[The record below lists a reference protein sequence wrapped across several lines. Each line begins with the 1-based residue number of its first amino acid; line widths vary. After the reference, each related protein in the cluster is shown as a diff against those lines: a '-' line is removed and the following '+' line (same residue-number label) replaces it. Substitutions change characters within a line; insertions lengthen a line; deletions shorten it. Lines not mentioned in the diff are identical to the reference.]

1 MPLWGR
7 RRQWHRRMLNLATFH
22 EQTKMYMYIE
32 NKYSCK
38 TTEGWIHSSEQQT
51 KDTKLRRLGSHRSP
65 PGAVGRELVSAVV
78 YVPLQ
83 CDRTSV
89 FPATLPAAFGLQT
102 KEASRYN
109 RTLPH
114 TTGLPA
120 RSPSSLASQCPGHYK
135 HLPSS
140 MQLAKT
146 TWYKKPVL
154 TSFLHKTTSCIKN
167 ERDCIEKVGEPQ
179 LLLGDC
185 GNSPRSEMLVSTIVY
200 APLLHRVSE
209 GSNQV
214 L

>member
-1 MPLWGR
+1 MNKR
-7 RRQWHRRMLNLATFH
+7 HQ
-22 EQTKMYMYIE
+22 IE
-32 NKYSCK
+32 KVGK
-38 TTEGWIHSSEQQT
+38 PQESS
-51 KDTKLRRLGSHRSP
+51 GSWRKRT
-65 PGAVGRELVSAVV
+65 GECYCLC
-78 YVPLQ
+78 PLQ

-89 FPATLPAAFGLQT
+89 FPATLPGAFGLQT

-109 RTLPH
+109 RTLPC

-146 TWYKKPVL
+146 TWHKKPVL
-154 TSFLHKTTSCIKN
+154 MSFLHKTTSCITN

-179 LLLGDC
+179 VLSGDY
-185 GNSPRSEMLVSTIVY
+185 GNYPRSEMLVSTIVY

-214 L
+214 P